1 MKTATGYVQTA
12 VAAGVYRITLAR
24 PPLNVVTT
32 AMLEELADA
41 FGAAAA
47 QPGAK
52 VVLLTGD
59 GDRAFCAGVDVAD
72 HTAECVDAMMAAFQR
87 AVLGARECELPVVAA
102 VNGAALGGGLELALA
117 CDIVLARAGTL
128 LGQPEIRLGVFPPAA
143 AALLPRIVGP
153 QHALDLILTGRLV
166 RADEALALGLV
177 TRVLPTDGFGDAV
190 QAYLETM
197 TAHSAPV
204 LRLARRAVV
213 EGLALPIADAVRHA
227 DRIYLEELMQLH
239 DPHEGLAAFAAK
251 REPAWRDR

>member
-1 MKTATGYVQTA
+1 MKTATGQVRTA

-41 FGAAAA
+41 FAAAA
-47 QPGAK
+47 REPGAK
-52 VVLLTGD
+52 VVLLTGESE
-59 GDRAFCAGVDVAD
+59 RAFCAGVDVAD
-72 HTAECVDAMMAAFQR
+72 HTAECVHAMMAAFQR
-87 AVLGARECELPVVAA
+87 AILGALECELPVVAA
-102 VNGAALGGGLELALA
+102 VNGPALGGGLELALA
-117 CDIVLARAGTL
+117 CDIVLAREGTL

-143 AALLPRIVGP
+143 TALLPRVIGT

-177 TRVLPTDGFGDAV
+177 TRVFPPDGFDDAV
-190 QAYLETM
+190 QAYLASM

-204 LRLARRAVV
+204 LRLARRALLD
-213 EGLALPIADAVRHA
+213 GLALPVADAVRQA

-251 REPAWRDR
+251 REPVWRDR